1 MSDKDDIKALEELAG
16 AIARLEEKLSKISSN
31 SPANTEIVKKHS
43 ALKADVS
50 AIIREIDGVIKGA
63 RRG

>member
-16 AIARLEEKLSKISSN
+16 AIARLEEKLSTISSTP
-31 SPANTEIVKKHS
+31 PANIEIVKKHS

-50 AIIREIDGVIKGA
+50 AIIRELDGVIEGA